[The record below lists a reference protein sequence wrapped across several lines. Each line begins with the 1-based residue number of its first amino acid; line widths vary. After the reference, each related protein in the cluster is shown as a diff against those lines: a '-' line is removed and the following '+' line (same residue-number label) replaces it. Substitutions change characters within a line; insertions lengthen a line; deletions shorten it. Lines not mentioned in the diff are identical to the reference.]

1 MKWEFV
7 KIGVETKHNL
17 VSKSSQTELPQES
30 EDRNLLTENKPNNQ
44 DLKSKSTQ
52 EYKKGKI
59 YHLSNYLCTK
69 SIFCLINYTTKTIQI
84 PEKLHVKE
92 TIRIKY

>member
-69 SIFCLINYTTKTIQI
+69 SIFCLINYTKKTIQI

>member
-17 VSKSSQTELPQES
+17 VSKSSQTELTQES
-30 EDRNLLTENKPNNQ
+30 EDRNLLAENKPNNQ
-44 DLKSKSTQ
+44 ESKSTQ

-69 SIFCLINYTTKTIQI
+69 SIFCLINYATKTIQI

>member
-7 KIGVETKHNL
+7 KIGVDTKHNL
-17 VSKSSQTELPQES
+17 VSKSSQTELTQES
-30 EDRNLLTENKPNNQ
+30 EDRNLLAENKLNNQ
-44 DLKSKSTQ
+44 NLKSKSTQ

-69 SIFCLINYTTKTIQI
+69 SIFCLINYATKTIQI
-84 PEKLHVKE
+84 PEKLHIEE